1 MGRMRKIA
9 VIAGDGIGV
18 EVTKAALE
26 VLRAALTRH
35 NLRFDIEELDYGAE
49 RYLRDG
55 TTMPA
60 GEIERFR
67 RDIDAVFLGAV
78 GDPRIPDMRH
88 ARDILLAM
96 RFELDLYVN
105 FRPVRCMT
113 DALSPLK
120 RKTARDIDFVVFR
133 ENTEGAYVSMGG
145 IFKKGTLDEVA
156 INDDVNTRK
165 GVERIIRAAFAY
177 AKANGRRR
185 VCMSDKSNAL
195 RFAHDIW
202 QRVFKE
208 VRDEYPDIEA
218 RHLLVDALAMEL
230 VRAPDAFDVIV
241 TNNMFG
247 DIITDLGAALQGGMG
262 MASSANINPSE
273 AMRRETRPNGFGL
286 FEPVHGSAPDIA
298 GKGVANP
305 LAAVGTIQLML
316 EHLGFPAVARD
327 VGAAMRQVVEAGNLT
342 PDVGGTSGTAAVR
355 DRILTALAE
364 TSV

>member
-1 MGRMRKIA
+1 MRKIA

-18 EVTKAALE
+18 EVTS
-26 VLRAALTRH
+26 AALTVLKAVLHRH
-35 NLRFDIEELDYGAE
+35 GERFDIEELDYGAE

-67 RDIDAVFLGAV
+67 REVDAVFLGAV

-105 FRPVRCMT
+105 FRPVRCLAN
-113 DALSPLK
+113 ALCPLK
-120 RKTARDIDFVVFR
+120 RNTARDIDFVVFR
-133 ENTEGAYVSMGG
+133 ENTEGAYVGIGG
-145 IFKKGTLDEVA
+145 NFKKGTLDEVA
-156 INDDVNTRK
+156 INEDVNTRK
-165 GVERIIRAAFAY
+165 GVERIVRAAFDY
-177 AKANGRRR
+177 AKANGKRR

-195 RFAHDIW
+195 RFAHDLW
-202 QRVFKE
+202 QRVFHE
-208 VRDEYPDIEA
+208 MRAAYPDIEA
-218 RHLLVDALAMEL
+218 RHLFVDALAMEL

-262 MASSANINPSE
+262 MAASANINPSE
-273 AMRRETRPNGFGL
+273 AMRRPTRPNGFGL

-298 GKGVANP
+298 GKGIANP
-305 LAAVGTIQLML
+305 LAAIGTIQLML
-316 EHLGFPAVARD
+316 EHLGLAGAARD
-327 VGAAMRQVVEAGNLT
+327 VGVAMHRVVDAGNLT
-342 PDVGGTSGTAAVR
+342 PDVGGTSRTDEVR
-355 DRILTALAE
+355 DRVLTALDLGAF
-364 TSV
+364 TP

>member
-1 MGRMRKIA
+1 MRKIA
-9 VIAGDGIGV
+9 VIAGDGIGG
-18 EVTKAALE
+18 EVTSAALA
-26 VLRAALTRH
+26 VLTAALGRYGQ
-35 NLRFDIEELDYGAE
+35 RFDIEELDYGAE

-67 RDIDAVFLGAV
+67 REVDAVFLGAV

-105 FRPVRCMT
+105 FRPVRCLA
-113 DALSPLK
+113 DALCPLK

-133 ENTEGAYVSMGG
+133 ENTEGAYVGIGG
-145 IFKKGTLDEVA
+145 NFKKGTVDEVA
-156 INDDVNTRK
+156 VNEDVNTRK
-165 GVERIIRAAFAY
+165 GVERIVRAAFAY
-177 AKANGRRR
+177 AKAKGKRR

-195 RFAHDIW
+195 RFAHDLW
-202 QRVFKE
+202 QRVFHA
-208 VRDEYPDIEA
+208 VRAEYEGIEA
-218 RHLLVDALAMEL
+218 RHLFIDALAVEL

-262 MASSANINPSE
+262 MAASANINPSD
-273 AMRRETRPNGFGL
+273 AMCRATRPNGFGL

-305 LAAVGTIQLML
+305 LAAIGTMQLML
-316 EHLGFPAVARD
+316 EHLDFLEAARD
-327 VGAAMRQVVEAGNLT
+327 VGSAMRRVIDAGNLT
-342 PDVGGTSGTAAVR
+342 PDVGGTARTGEVR
-355 DRILTALAE
+355 DRVLAALEVIA
-364 TSV
+364 TP